1 MIAQLTLLTVVY
13 VANLMVMELQ
23 ISSQVITAVL
33 VAVDTVILNA

>member
-1 MIAQLTLLTVVY
+1 MIVQLTLLTVVY
-13 VANLMVMELQ
+13 VANLMVMELH

>member
-13 VANLMVMELQ
+13 VVLLMVMELQ